1 MLRNVLYIAF
11 LGVALY
17 LLLPQLPGL
26 EHSANVLA
34 GASDL
39 LLVAAIAAEVTS
51 LVCYSEVLGRSV
63 VAASGMSYSLE
74 RRRRSGL
81 GPWFVF
87 LLAITGHEVGRLLP
101 GGVVLQV
108 GITLEEFRR
117 RGLKAEDVGVALA
130 VAFLLVYGALG
141 VLCAAPFIYLML
153 YRDVVPM
160 VAVVVITLVVFLA
173 GWSLSLVPPTH
184 ARFTRNCISASWPTW
199 HSVCCTEVCLVRQPT
214 SKRSASSPLSAVR

>member
-87 LLAITGHEVGRLLP
+87 RLAITGHEVGRLLP

-130 VAFLLVYGALG
+130 VAFLLE
-141 VLCAAPFIYLML
+141 P
-153 YRDVVPM
+153 
-160 VAVVVITLVVFLA
+160 
-173 GWSLSLVPPTH
+173 
-184 ARFTRNCISASWPTW
+184 IS
-199 HSVCCTEVCLVRQPT
+199 
-214 SKRSASSPLSAVR
+214 